1 MEIFWLAL
9 LLIVTG
15 VRGRKTEVDAEIL
28 EAFQRGVMLGHLLGG
43 VKLGGAK
50 PFAVD
55 HDLHF
60 PVNLTLA
67 LEVLLRKEK
76 KHLSARGH

>member
-9 LLIVTG
+9 LFIVTG
-15 VRGRKTEVDAEIL
+15 VRGRKTEVDTEIL

-50 PFAVD
+50 PLAVD

-60 PVNLTLA
+60 PVNQTLA

-76 KHLSARGH
+76 NT